1 MVIMRGMA
9 KLFVLGILAL
19 LFIAGQGA
27 WALDKETLDLLLKK
41 GVITQREYDEI
52 MKGHEEASKGPVTR
66 EPLKGTTPVTSTETG
81 PGPHPVGTYKDLER
95 IPGGIEN
102 LRKEGYRN
110 VFTTIDNVLKHSE
123 RLSVGIVA
131 MKVQDVADNSGRKP
145 GST

>member
-1 MVIMRGMA
+1 MGGIA
-9 KLFVLGILAL
+9 KLLAFGILVFS
-19 LFIAGQGA
+19 FIVGQGA

-66 EPLKGTTPVTSTETG
+66 ELLKDTTPMTSTETG

-123 RLSVGIVA
+123 RLTSA
-131 MKVQDVADNSGRKP
+131 PLSFM
-145 GST
+145 